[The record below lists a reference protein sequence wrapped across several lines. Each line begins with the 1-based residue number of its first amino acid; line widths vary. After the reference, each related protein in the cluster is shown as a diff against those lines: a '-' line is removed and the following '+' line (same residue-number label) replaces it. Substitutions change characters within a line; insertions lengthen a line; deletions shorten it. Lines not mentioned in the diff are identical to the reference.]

1 MLGRG
6 TCIDSDQNG
15 LISRKKHYTRE
26 GPYFGVRL
34 EVLQM
39 RQTKNASVLE
49 LVFPLFSLKII
60 LEIVVKVL
68 EYI

>member
-1 MLGRG
+1 M
-6 TCIDSDQNG
+6 DWFHV
-15 LISRKKHYTRE
+15 KKHYTRE

-49 LVFPLFSLKII
+49 LVFPLFSVKII
-60 LEIVVKVL
+60 LEIVVKVF